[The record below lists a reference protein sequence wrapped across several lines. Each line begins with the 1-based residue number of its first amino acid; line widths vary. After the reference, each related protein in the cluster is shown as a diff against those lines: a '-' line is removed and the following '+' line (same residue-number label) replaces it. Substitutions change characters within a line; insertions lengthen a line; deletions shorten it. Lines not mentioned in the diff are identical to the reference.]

1 MQQDILDVYL
11 RTCQKLWENDIQ
23 KNFVSGTDPLPIMND
38 ILRKVENS
46 LLMAYG
52 ALDAASRQ
60 NILDSWQLEFT
71 YEEAEVTVIG
81 HEKDDWY
88 EQYLLNHKKDK
99 INFPFWSRYKA
110 FLRNQGRTSAS
121 LDKLD
126 KATDEI
132 ISFLGD
138 PNKADSSFEKRGLVV
153 GYVQSGKTGNFI
165 GLVNKSLDV
174 GYNYIIV
181 LGGLHNNLRSQTQ
194 RRVDEGVT
202 GKTINGTPIGCGLIK
217 NYQQSDSLLKL
228 EPHTTEKSDFRKN
241 EALLNPIS
249 EVKHIFVVKK
259 NVSILNN
266 LANYFQ
272 KIINTYQQ
280 NQQWVNANGQ
290 LKNRSILIIDDEC
303 DQASIDTANYSKK
316 ERMETDP
323 VPINK
328 GIRSLLCKFE
338 KNSYVGYTAT
348 PFANILIDDQAQH
361 KNFGKDLF
369 PSSFIAM
376 LEKPN
381 NYMGPYELFGT
392 NDENAELPLTRI
404 IERDPELKKT
414 HLVQRGDFLK
424 SSTKKGKDIPS
435 IYKEELQS
443 IIKWNDIRVQSSKE
457 KPTDQEY
464 NKALENYIGEY
475 LDVGD
480 GWLPRKHD
488 KAHDPM
494 IWLNH
499 KKKEIP
505 SSLKL
510 AIDSF
515 LLAIAAKLLRGQ
527 KTDHC
532 SMLVHVTRYTDCQT
546 NVQLMVKNYCD
557 LNFGRI
563 LNGDKNTLNSLQKLW
578 ENDFIP
584 TSKSMN
590 SNKNFKGSVH
600 QWSEI
605 KNHLKSA
612 VKVLQDL
619 RSEANVVAIHGES
632 SDELSYFDKPYD
644 EEGFKVIAIGGDK
657 LSRGLTLE
665 GLLISYFLRPTNMY
679 DTLMQMGRWFGYRD
693 GYADLCRIYSQKELL
708 NNYKHISHA
717 FEEVKEMF
725 KVMKAKKLTPKDFG
739 LRILD
744 CDGMMITSVM
754 KSRYAGTHSLKYA
767 GNTPQTTL
775 FDSSVDVLKSNQ
787 KLLND
792 FISSLTQNYS
802 GTYENRDKS
811 HIWNKIK
818 ASEILDFFKKYKG
831 HFGQPNLNNS
841 LIVEYIEKQLNNI
854 PKELSEWTVV
864 LFSLQNEDPKVDNH
878 EKVIG
883 NNKIYPVTRG
893 LVEDNE
899 ETFNIRAISDT
910 KPAVYDFKEKEI
922 QQFEKNNPNF
932 SGDLYNLMGGT
943 LRPPKRGLLVL
954 YPFIPKFG
962 NITNLSLQK
971 EYQDRFESVDVIVGY
986 RLHFPFS
993 NTAKQISYKANTVMQ
1008 KLGIVND

>member
-1 MQQDILDVYL
+1 MKQEILDVYL
-11 RTCQKLWENDIQ
+11 ITCQTLWKRDIQ
-23 KNFVSGTDPLPIMND
+23 MNFSSGTDPLPFMND
-38 ILRKVENS
+38 ILKKVENS
-46 LLMAYG
+46 LSIAYG
-52 ALDAASRQ
+52 SLDAKSRQ
-60 NILDSWQLEFT
+60 EILDSWQLEFT
-71 YEEAEVTVIG
+71 YEEAEVTIIG

-88 EQYLLNHKKDK
+88 DKYLLQHEKDK
-99 INFPFWSRYKA
+99 TNFPFWARYKA
-110 FLRNQGRTSAS
+110 YLRNQGRSIAS
-121 LDKLD
+121 LEKLD
-126 KATDEI
+126 TATDEI
-132 ISFLGD
+132 ISYLGD

-165 GLVNKSLDV
+165 GLVNKALDV

-202 GKTINGTPIGCGLIK
+202 GKTIDGIRIGCGLIE

-228 EPHTTEKSDFRKN
+228 EPHTTVKSDFRKN
-241 EALLNPIS
+241 EALLNPLS

-280 NQQWVNANGQ
+280 NPQWVNKEGQ

-348 PFANILIDDQAQH
+348 PFANILIDDQAQ
-361 KNFGKDLF
+361 NRTFGRDLF

-381 NYMGPYELFGT
+381 NYMGPFELFGT

-404 IERDPELKKT
+404 IERDPELKKI
-414 HLVQRGDFLK
+414 HLVLSGDLLK
-424 SSTKKGKDIPS
+424 SSKKKELDIPS
-435 IYKEELQS
+435 LYKEDLQS
-443 IIKWNDIRVQSSKE
+443 IIKWNDFIVESSKG
-457 KPTDQEY
+457 KPSEQEY
-464 NKALENYIGEY
+464 NKSLENYIGEY

-480 GWLPRKHD
+480 GWLPRKHE
-488 KAHDPM
+488 KTHDPM
-494 IWLNH
+494 IWLNQRGI
-499 KKKEIP
+499 EIP
-505 SSLKL
+505 ASLRL

-515 LLAIAAKLLRGQ
+515 LLSIAAKLLRGQ

-532 SMLVHVTRYTDCQT
+532 SMLIHVTRYTDCQT
-546 NVQLMVKNYCD
+546 NVQRMVQNYCD

-563 LNGDKNTLNSLQKLW
+563 LNDDRNTLKSLKELW

-584 TSKSMN
+584 TSKRMI
-590 SNKNFKGSVH
+590 SNKKFKGSVH
-600 QWSEI
+600 QWSDVQS
-605 KNHLKSA
+605 HLKSA
-612 VKVLQDL
+612 VKVLQDIK
-619 RSEANVVAIHGES
+619 SEANVVAIHGES
-632 SDELSYFDKPYD
+632 PDELSYFDKPYD

-665 GLLISYFLRPTNMY
+665 GLLVSYFLRPTNMY

-725 KVMKAKKLTPKDFG
+725 KVMKAKGLTPKDFG

-744 CDGMMITSVM
+744 CDGMMITSAM
-754 KSRYAGTHSLKYA
+754 KSRYAGIYSLKYA

-775 FDSSVDVLKSNQ
+775 FDSSLDVLKSNQ

-792 FISSLTQNYS
+792 FIGGLTQNYS
-802 GTYENRDKS
+802 GNYETRDKS
-811 HIWNKIK
+811 HIWNNIK
-818 ASEILDFFKKYKG
+818 TSEILDFFKKYKG
-831 HFGQPNLNNS
+831 HFGQQNLNNS

-864 LFSLQNEDPKVDNH
+864 LFSLQNADPIVVNH

-899 ETFNIRAISDT
+899 ETFNIKAISDT
-910 KPAVYDFKEKEI
+910 KPAVYDFKEEEV
-922 QQFEKNNPNF
+922 QQFKNNNPNY
-932 SGDLYNLMGGT
+932 SGDVYNLMGAT
-943 LRPPKRGLLVL
+943 QRPPKRGLLVL
-954 YPFIPKFG
+954 YPFIPKFEKIN
-962 NITNLSLQK
+962 NISLK
-971 EYQDRFESVDVIVGY
+971 EEYQDRFKTVDVIVGY

-993 NTAKQISYKANTVMQ
+993 TTAKAITYKANTVMQ
-1008 KLGIVND
+1008 RLGIIND

>member
-1 MQQDILDVYL
+1 MQQEILDTYL
-11 RTCQKLWENDIQ
+11 RTCQTLWEKKIQ
-23 KNFVSGTDPLPIMND
+23 KKFSSGTDPLPLMND
-38 ILRKVENS
+38 ILNEVENGLS
-46 LLMAYG
+46 MAYG
-52 ALDAASRQ
+52 NLDTKYRQ
-60 NILDSWQLEFT
+60 EILDSWQLEFT
-71 YEEAEVTVIG
+71 YEEADVTIIG

-88 EQYLLNHKKDK
+88 EKYLLQNKKDK
-99 INFPFWSRYKA
+99 KNFPFWTRYKA
-110 FLRNQGRTSAS
+110 YLRNQGRSISS
-121 LDKLD
+121 LEKLD
-126 KATDEI
+126 LATDEI
-132 ISFLGD
+132 ISYLGD

-165 GLVNKSLDV
+165 GLLNKSLDV

-194 RRVDEGVT
+194 RRVDQGVT
-202 GKTINGTPIGCGLIK
+202 GKTINGTPIGCGLIV

-228 EPHTTEKSDFRKN
+228 EPHTTENSDFRKN

-280 NQQWVNANGQ
+280 NPQWVNKLGQ

-303 DQASIDTANYSKK
+303 DQASIDTENYSKK

-348 PFANILIDDQAQH
+348 PFANILIDHQAQNI
-361 KNFGKDLF
+361 NFGKDLF

-392 NDENAELPLTRI
+392 NDEIAEIPLTRI
-404 IERDPELKKT
+404 IERDPELKKM
-414 HLVQRGDFLK
+414 HLVQKGDFLK
-424 SSTKKGKDIPS
+424 NPQKKGIDIPS
-435 IYKEELQS
+435 LYKEDLQS
-443 IIKWNDIRVQSSKE
+443 IIKWNDIRVITSKQ
-457 KPTDQEY
+457 KPSDKEY
-464 NKALENYIGEY
+464 NKALESYIGEY

-480 GWLPRKHD
+480 GWLPRKHE
-488 KAHDPM
+488 KTHDPM
-494 IWLNH
+494 IWLNQMGR
-499 KKKEIP
+499 EIP
-505 SSLKL
+505 SSLGL

-515 LLAIAAKLLRGQ
+515 LLSIAAKILREQ

-532 SMLVHVTRYTDCQT
+532 SMLIHVTRYTDCQT

-563 LNGDKNTLNSLQKLW
+563 LNDDKNTLKSLQKLW
-578 ENDFIP
+578 DNDFMP
-584 TSKSMN
+584 TSKSMI
-590 SNKNFKGSVH
+590 SNKNFKGVVH

-605 KNHLKSA
+605 KKHLKSA
-612 VKVLQDL
+612 VNVLQDIK
-619 RSEANVVAIHGES
+619 SEANVVAIHGDS

-644 EEGFKVIAIGGDK
+644 KEGFKVIAIGGDK

-725 KVMKAKKLTPKDFG
+725 KVMKAKKLTPRDFG

-744 CDGMMITSVM
+744 CDGMMITSAM

-775 FDSSVDVLKSNQ
+775 FDSSIEVLKSNQ

-792 FISSLTQNYS
+792 FIGGLTQNFS
-802 GTYENRDKS
+802 ATYEARDKS
-811 HIWNKIK
+811 HIWNKVK
-818 ASEILDFFKKYKG
+818 TSEILDFFKKYKG

-864 LFSLQNEDPKVDNH
+864 LFSLQNEDPLVVNH

-899 ETFNIRAISDT
+899 ETFNIKAISDT
-910 KPAVYDFKEKEI
+910 KPAVYDFEI
-922 QQFEKNNPNF
+922 QEIQDFEKNNSNF
-932 SGDLYNLMGGT
+932 SGDIYNLMGAT
-943 LRPPKRGLLVL
+943 LRPPERGLLVL
-954 YPFIPKFG
+954 YPFIPKFDKII
-962 NITNLSLQK
+962 NVSLNK
-971 EYQDRFESVDVIVGY
+971 AYQHRFKSVEVIVGY